1 MNPMQHPERPLTPTE
16 PTAIQPDASDR
27 KQARE
32 ELAELVSAGKD
43 VGGIDLEACLELEM
57 IADED
62 EFIADLTALLGS
74 LYGNGGD
81 QTSCASFWCRCLA
94 YVERI
99 AAKHIADDDV
109 MDRAIATLNER
120 DE

>member
-16 PTAIQPDASDR
+16 PTELQPDASDLE
-27 KQARE
+27 QARE

-74 LYGNGGD
+74 PYQDMGNA
-81 QTSCASFWCRCLA
+81 ASFWLRCVA

-99 AAKHIADDDV
+99 AAKHIDEQDV

>member
-16 PTAIQPDASDR
+16 PTELQPDASDL

-74 LYGNGGD
+74 PYQDMGNA
-81 QTSCASFWCRCLA
+81 ASFWLRCVA

-109 MDRAIATLNER
+109 MDRAIANLNER
-120 DE
+120 DV